1 MEITLL
7 SVNAGQAEPIG
18 MRRGKPVLSGYLK
31 RPVSTGTVSVGPVG
45 MDGDVVAD
53 LRVHGGPD
61 KAIYAYSA
69 DHFPF
74 WTEAMRPD
82 RPFAPG
88 SFAENLTLAGIDE
101 TGVSIGDIW
110 QWGEAVL
117 QIAQPRYPCF
127 KMALAN
133 DRAKIVKRFLAEGRS
148 GIYLRV
154 LQPGEAPASGRV
166 AVIKRDPAGIT
177 VREAAMAMYQETDP
191 MRQREIASHPA
202 LAVRWKEMLLHSALT
217 LEDGAGAA

>member
-18 MRRGKPVLSGYLK
+18 IRRGKLVLSGYRK

-45 MDGDVVAD
+45 MEGDVVAD

-82 RPFAPG
+82 RPFGPG

-101 TGVSIGDIW
+101 ADVAIGDIW
-110 QWGEAVL
+110 AWGDAVL

-133 DRAKIVKRFLAEGRS
+133 ERPKIVKRFLAEGRS

-154 LQPGEAPASGRV
+154 LTPGEAPAGGRIV
-166 AVIKRDPAGIT
+166 VLQRDPDGIT
-177 VREAAMAMYQETDP
+177 VREAAMAMYQESDP
-191 MRQREIASHPA
+191 VRQREIAAHPA
-202 LAVRWKEMLLHSALT
+202 LAVRWKEMLLHSASV
-217 LEDGAGAA
+217 LEGAREAS